1 MVWHF
6 PCNTKGRLHASKA
19 EKEYLSVS
27 GYRQPLRAFLL
38 VLALLI
44 IPPAG
49 GVAQAGEKK
58 IIRVSAAVS
67 LTDALNAIKEVY
79 SRKEPGVG
87 LEFNLA
93 SSGLL
98 QMQVEEGAP
107 VDLFISA
114 GKNQMDKLAGKGL
127 VVPQTRSDLLGNE
140 LVLIVA
146 KEKQSRIKSFTDLAK
161 EAVSFT
167 IGQPETVPAG
177 KYGKETLVSL
187 KLWGKLANRIVY
199 AKDVRQVLTYVDSGN
214 VDAGL
219 VYRTDAIALRNAVIA
234 AVAPKGSHSPIV
246 YPMAAIV
253 QGKNLDETKKF
264 MAFLKTPEASR
275 IFARFHFIPLHGGN

>member
-1 MVWHF
+1 MSRF
-6 PCNTKGRLHASKA
+6 
-19 EKEYLSVS
+19 
-27 GYRQPLRAFLL
+27 RQPVWIF
-38 VLALLI
+38 VIVALLI
-44 IPPAG
+44 IPLTG
-49 GVAQAGEKK
+49 GVTEAGEKR
-58 IIRVSAAVS
+58 IIRISAAVS
-67 LTDALNAIKEVY
+67 LTDALTAIKELY
-79 SRKEPGVG
+79 SRKEPGAD

-98 QMQVEEGAP
+98 QKQIEEGAP

-114 GKNQMDKLAGKGL
+114 GKKQMDELAGKGL
-127 VVPQTRSDLLGNE
+127 LVPQTRSDLLGNE

-146 KEKQSRIKSFTDLAK
+146 NEKQSRIKSFADLAK
-161 EAVSFT
+161 EAASFT

-177 KYGKETLVSL
+177 KYGKETLMNL
-187 KLWGKLANRIVY
+187 KLWGKLANHIVY

-219 VYRTDAIALRNAVIA
+219 VYRSDAVALRGAVIVG
-234 AVAPKGSHSPIV
+234 VAPKGSHSPIV

-253 QGKNLDETKKF
+253 QGKNLEATKRF

-275 IFARFHFIPLHGGN
+275 IFARFRLIPLQGGN